1 MYATECTFSSLET
14 AIKNRIQSW
23 DIQCGKTTEY
33 KALELLISEFFGR
46 MDVSPKVRE
55 YSQLLREYVR
65 RNKLDRGM
73 GRNYEGKLADKLYQD
88 TVAMDIVNDYLWENS
103 SNKEGDGI
111 QPLATWDFDTFS
123 LMGVRGA

>member
-1 MYATECTFSSLET
+1 
-14 AIKNRIQSW
+14 
-23 DIQCGKTTEY
+23 
-33 KALELLISEFFGR
+33 

-65 RNKLDRGM
+65 RNKLNRGM
-73 GRNYEGKLADKLYQD
+73 GMDYKGKLADKLYQD
-88 TVAMDIVNDYLWENS
+88 ATAMDIVSDYLWENS

-123 LMGVRGA
+123 LMKVRGA

>member
-1 MYATECTFSSLET
+1 
-14 AIKNRIQSW
+14 
-23 DIQCGKTTEY
+23 
-33 KALELLISEFFGR
+33 

-65 RNKLDRGM
+65 RNKLDRGT

-123 LMGVRGA
+123 LMEVRGA